1 MKNGEAEARPV
12 NSQAGAEARPA
23 NKPKFGLPITFNIE
37 HPIKGKTARMRM
49 NEKHP
54 AAEPRLGPNVGLARR
69 LCHDG
74 VQELISAGK
83 TPAIA
88 SMSLQ

>member
-1 MKNGEAEARPV
+1 MKNGEAEARPAIPV

-23 NKPKFGLPITFNIE
+23 NNIQ
-37 HPIKGKTARMRM
+37 HPIIGKTARMTMRMRM

-54 AAEPRLGPNVGLARR
+54 AA
-69 LCHDG
+69 D
-74 VQELISAGK
+74 ELISAGK
-83 TPAIA
+83 IPAIA